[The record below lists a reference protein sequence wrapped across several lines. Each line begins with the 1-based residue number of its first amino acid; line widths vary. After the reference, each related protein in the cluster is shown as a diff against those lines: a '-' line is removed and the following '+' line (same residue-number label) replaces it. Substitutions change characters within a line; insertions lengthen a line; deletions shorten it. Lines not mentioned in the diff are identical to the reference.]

1 MVQAVV
7 GFQQTILRVPL
18 CGIIP
23 IDGQAKHNGQTQLD
37 SINRTKKKFLAGPHG
52 TTDQWSDKANK
63 EANNAKKVS
72 KNIVNQAP
80 MQENQPQPLKL
91 TRRQRKRAL
100 LCKHGT
106 KATESDLCKKKR
118 KEN

>member
-1 MVQAVV
+1 VTKETSTLARMALVV
-7 GFQQTILRVPL
+7 D

-23 IDGQAKHNGQTQLD
+23 IDRQTKQNGQSQLD

-52 TTDQWSDKANK
+52 TTAPWSDN
-63 EANNAKKVS
+63 ETDNAKKVS

-80 MQENQPQPLKL
+80 MQDEQPQPPKM

-100 LCKHGT
+100 LGGTGT
-106 KATESDLCKKKR
+106 KATESDPCTKKR
-118 KEN
+118 RENK